1 MTAGGLDRAALLHLA
16 VPALL
21 FALQFVLPDYH
32 HVNLAR
38 VMVLASFAA
47 GYNIVFGYTGLLSL
61 GHAMFFGAGLYTAG
75 LLAQYAGVAAAPGFV
90 LAILAGALFAA
101 LVGVLALRTSGVSF
115 MIVTL
120 MFAQAAYLALHYFG
134 DYTRSD
140 EGFVVPAELRRLFGL
155 ALADPATRYFTALAL
170 FTGTLAVCHAVAR
183 SSFGRV
189 LAAIREN
196 EERTRMLGYDVFAY
210 KLVALALSGAV
221 SAAAGAAYA
230 MLFGYVGAGLASIQY
245 SIYPL
250 LWVLMGG
257 AATVLGPFLG
267 TLAMFYL
274 VDIAS
279 GFTSAYLFLVG
290 LTLIALVLF
299 FPKGV
304 LGTLRERALPWL
316 P

>member
-1 MTAGGLDRAALLHLA
+1 MITRALDRAALLHVA
-16 VPALL
+16 VLALL
-21 FALQFVLPDYH
+21 FVLQFVLPDYH

-47 GYNIVFGYTGLLSL
+47 GYNIVFGYAGMLSL

-75 LLAQYAGVAAAPGFV
+75 LLAQYAGAGAAAGFT
-90 LAILAGALFAA
+90 LAVVAGALFAA
-101 LVGVLALRTSGVSF
+101 LVGLLALRTTGVSF

-120 MFAQAAYLALHYFG
+120 MFAQAAYLAIHYFG

-140 EGFVVPAELRRLFGL
+140 EGFVVPGATRRLFGL
-155 ALADPATRYFTALAL
+155 ALIDPATRYFAALAL
-170 FTGTLAVCHAVAR
+170 FAATVAVCYAVAR
-183 SSFGRV
+183 SAFGRV
-189 LAAIREN
+189 LAAIRET
-196 EERTRMLGYDVFAY
+196 EERTRMLGYDVFGY
-210 KLVALALSGAV
+210 KLAALALSGAV

-279 GFTSAYLFLVG
+279 GFTSAYLLFVG
-290 LTLIALVLF
+290 LALIALVLF

-304 LGTLRERALPWL
+304 LGALRERALPWL